1 MLTKKPEFKKWVTLL
16 AALSFV
22 IFILYFLFFTD
33 LREVAEVIGGV
44 NVPIYLLAFVCVIGG
59 AVFNALTWKAT
70 LDSVSVKTTFRR
82 VFNLSWVGAFLD
94 CIIPGGW
101 SGDVFMTYLISK
113 DRGVAGSK
121 AFASIIIKDVLELV
135 VVLGSLIVGMILLV
149 LNYSIDSVLL
159 IAIGLTLVFLALPLF
174 LIIYLSTN
182 VSATKRLLQ
191 VVVRLVARVRD
202 KPFDSADLESKIT
215 DFHDGIMSMKNHPR
229 AMVKPLVF
237 QTITWIFDIIA
248 LFVVFVALGS
258 MVGVDKVVI
267 TNTIVNNIRGQGVA
281 LAGFSQIISSQLY
294 QVLGIDSALADASSL
309 LAGFA
314 NFWFRLVVS
323 FVFFQLYGLGTIAEK
338 LLSRA
343 FKRKTKKSKKDFK
356 KQTDSNER
364 DFEEK
369 TGSERKDFE
378 KLSDNNARDYKEQK
392 DTNRK
397 DFEEKT
403 DSDKSDRIEQ
413 RDIHRRDFEEKTDS
427 DKKDFEKLSDKNE
440 SDYQKQRDTNRRD
453 FEEKTDSDKKDF
465 EKLSDKNERDY
476 KEQKDTNRR
485 DFEEKTDTDK
495 SDRIEQ
501 RDIHRRDFEE
511 KTDSDKKDFEK
522 LSDKNESDYKE
533 QKDTNR
539 KDFEEKTDS
548 DKSDYKE
555 QKDSDKQDFKEKTVK
570 DKKDFQDK
578 KDS

>member
-1 MLTKKPEFKKWVTLL
+1 MLTQKPEFKKWVTLL
-16 AALSFV
+16 AVLSFV

-33 LREVAEVIGGV
+33 LRQVAAVIEGI

-101 SGDVFMTYLISK
+101 SGDVFITYLISK
-113 DRGVAGSK
+113 DKGVDGSK

-149 LNYSIDSVLL
+149 LNYSVNSVLL

-182 VSATKRLLQ
+182 VSATKKLLQ
-191 VVVRLVARVRD
+191 VVVKLVARVKA
-202 KPFDSADLESKIT
+202 KPFNSADLESKIT

-258 MVGVDKVVI
+258 MVGVDRIVI

-294 QVLGIDSALADASSL
+294 QVLGINISLAQASSL

-338 LLSRA
+338 LLNRA
-343 FKRKTKKSKKDFK
+343 FKEKTKKDKKDFK
-356 KQTDSNER
+356 AQTDSNQR

-369 TGSERKDFE
+369 TDSDRKDFE
-378 KLSDNNARDYKEQK
+378 KLSDSNESDYKEQR
-392 DTNRK
+392 DANRK
-397 DFEEKT
+397 DFEEKTDSDRKDFEKLSDSNESDYKEQRDANRKDFEEKTDSDRKDFEKLSDSNESDYKEQRDSDRKDFKQKT

-413 RDIHRRDFEEKTDS
+413 RDRN
-427 DKKDFEKLSDKNE
+427 KKDFK
-440 SDYQKQRDTNRRD
+440 QKAA
-453 FEEKTDSDKKDF
+453 
-465 EKLSDKNERDY
+465 
-476 KEQKDTNRR
+476 
-485 DFEEKTDTDK
+485 
-495 SDRIEQ
+495 
-501 RDIHRRDFEE
+501 
-511 KTDSDKKDFEK
+511 
-522 LSDKNESDYKE
+522 
-533 QKDTNR
+533 
-539 KDFEEKTDS
+539 
-548 DKSDYKE
+548 
-555 QKDSDKQDFKEKTVK
+555 K
-570 DKKDFQDK
+570 DKKDFQNKKVSREKAAKDK
-578 KDS
+578 KDFQNKKVSREKAAKDKNDSKT